1 MKSLSTIIDELP
13 STWLVFG
20 NGLSIQPHYQELLI
34 RTTLVNSM
42 NINIGYQYFPHST
55 MTLFRD
61 YNVWESYKDD
71 LVKLPLLVTCDDVD
85 KKHLNYPN
93 MQKIKVSYETLISK
107 DNLLTGYPIFYGNVT
122 GTMALHLAC
131 CLAKPKIFL
140 RGSLDIN
147 SKPNHKFNYRES
159 NIYLFGFDY
168 GAGDVVKGKKLTHFF
183 QDQGVDYMGFGK
195 TKTYTK
201 AYADRYFDKFKNID
215 CNIYNVVGTPI
226 SQIDS
231 FPKISY
237 AEFFQ
242 QHLPKIELPKISQ
255 PELQTNIHQL
265 LNHYKALK

>member
-1 MKSLSTIIDELP
+1 MKSLITIIDELP

-93 MQKIKVSYETLISK
+93 MQKIKVSYETLISN

-131 CLAKPKIFL
+131 CLT
-140 RGSLDIN
+140 
-147 SKPNHKFNYRES
+147 KPNA

-168 GAGDVVKGKKLTHFF
+168 GSCRNINGDKITHFF
-183 QDQGVDYMGFGK
+183 QDQVVDYMGFGK

-201 AYADRYFDKFKNID
+201 TYADRYFDKFKNIG
-215 CNIYNVVGTPI
+215 CNIYNVVDTPI